1 MIAALSD
8 CASGDRLTFW
18 SAWLG
23 SAACVGV
30 ILGGWIET
38 AILAVKGVDATQTVF
53 LTMSAMG
60 AVHTLMVA
68 LFLKETLPR
77 EERKKDPPRFQS
89 PLGMFKL
96 FTKGRALRL
105 AALSCGFACFAD
117 GANLNDIDQMWIK
130 SDVDDMGMA
139 ANSVYLT
146 LWGFAGSF
154 SGFIVPGLL
163 RTLGSRGFTTLTNGA
178 APFHAVL
185 RPLFTRDEERSVGSF
200 RSRFVIC
207 VCSFGTGT
215 NALAM
220 ILWGGI
226 PFGATFRPTFQHFW
240 PLFDRFTAVFLSS
253 FGGFSLFCH
262 LLLAFRS
269 RSGSRWFLSGFAGP
283 RMVAIFSGLALHT
296 PGIDGNANLC
306 IKSEATDLAVAT
318 GATLN
323 TVC

>member
-1 MIAALSD
+1 MAAAAAAAAPEKPEQTAKLLLINAHMFMRVTVGCTNMASEPVHCIRMCGGDPTAAMQLLATSSMASGLVQWALNPTFGKLSDRYGRRPFLLVGPIWNTLGNFLIAMNPNNRLAFAVLRVIGKTLQTLSGSTTSMAALSD

-38 AILAVKGVDATQTVF
+38 AILAVRGVDATQTVF

-68 LFLKETLPR
+68 LFLKETLPLD
-77 EERKKDPPRFQS
+77 ERKTDPPRFQS

-96 FTKGRALRL
+96 FTNGQALRL

-154 SGFIVPGLL
+154 SGVIVPGLL
-163 RTLGSRGFTTLTNGA
+163 KSLGSRGFTTLTNA
-178 APFHAVL
+178 
-185 RPLFTRDEERSVGSF
+185 
-200 RSRFVIC
+200 
-207 VCSFGTGT
+207 T

-226 PFGATFRPTFQHFW
+226 PFGA
-240 PLFDRFTAVFLSS
+240 
-253 FGGFSLFCH
+253 
-262 LLLAFRS
+262 
-269 RSGSRWFLSGFAGP
+269 
-283 RMVAIFSGLALHT
+283 
-296 PGIDGNANLC
+296 
-306 IKSEATDLAVAT
+306 
-318 GATLN
+318 
-323 TVC
+323 